1 MSCCHCQGAQRVF
14 SGRYVAR
21 NLKRYRRKGPDK
33 TTRMLIDALA
43 AEGVEG
49 TALLDIGGG
58 FGAIGYELLNAGA
71 GRATNVEAAKEYI
84 EAAREE
90 TARRGLDD
98 RVTIREGD
106 FVEIADDVE
115 SADIVTLDRVIC
127 CYPDW
132 EALVTLSVGKSRKF
146 YGVVYPRS
154 VWWTRIGHRLLNLSL
169 WLTRNPFRVYAHP
182 TESVNAVIRAAG
194 FERLYYRTT
203 LSWQTVVY
211 RRGAE
216 GGHGQS

>member
-14 SGRYVAR
+14 AGRYVAR
-21 NLKRYRRKGPDK
+21 NLKRYRRKGPDR

-43 AEGVEG
+43 GESVEG
-49 TALLDIGGG
+49 ATLLDIGGG
-58 FGAIGYELLNAGA
+58 VGVIEYELLNAGA
-71 GRATNVEAAKEYI
+71 DRAMNVEAARGYI
-84 EAAREE
+84 EAARDE
-90 TARRGLDD
+90 AGRRGLAD

-132 EALVTLSVGKSRKF
+132 EALVTRSLAKSRKI

-154 VWWTRIGHRLLNLSL
+154 VWWTSIGHRLLNFSL

-182 TESVNAVIRAAG
+182 TVSVDAAIRKAG
-194 FERLYYRTT
+194 FVRLHYSTT
-203 LSWQTVVY
+203 MNWQIVVY
-211 RRGAE
+211 RRGAGAE
-216 GGHGQS
+216 